1 MDILDKIKLQL
12 GLTDTSK
19 DTLLEMLIDEAEVD
33 IERHTNYNS
42 ENIPDATLELVIRKL
57 VIIEYRKLGVEGSTY
72 YAEGSTV
79 YTYDKDSVL
88 RELNNYRKPLLCAIR
103 DSSESV

>member
-1 MDILDKIKLQL
+1 MDNIDKIKLQL

-19 DTLLEMLIDEAEVD
+19 DDLLNMLIDEATQD

-42 ENIPDATLELVIRKL
+42 ENIPDATLNLIIRKL
-57 VIIEYRKLGVEGSTY
+57 VVIEYRKLGVEGATY

-79 YTYDKDSVL
+79 YTYDKESVL
-88 RELNNYRKPLLCAIR
+88 KELNNYRKPLLCAIR
-103 DSSESV
+103 DSSEDE